1 MIAGPL
7 VIERVGEDDITN
19 PIVIIR
25 QFKLSQQKVQYLS
38 MADQVNFKHLKS
50 CDIIDYSEL

>member
-1 MIAGPL
+1 M
-7 VIERVGEDDITN
+7 IERVGEDDITN
-19 PIVIIR
+19 PIMIIR
-25 QFKLSQQKVQYLS
+25 QFKLSQPKVQYLS